1 MKAQRHNQPA
11 GARSQRVAPALLV
24 AFLAAGCAAES
35 GAPGTA
41 GEPGANAPEVELA
54 SWNDTAS
61 KWTLLDFVRGVTDAS
76 GASFVPVAERIAVFD
91 LDGTL
96 VIERPDYLEVVAAVF
111 VLRQRLA
118 SDPSLGDK
126 QPFTAV
132 SGNDMGYIRSNADEV
147 ILAAADGQT
156 LSTYHDE
163 VRRMF
168 EGETHEPTGRLYAGL
183 FYRPMIELIE
193 LFLEHEFHVYVA
205 SDSQQE
211 YIRAFSVD
219 CLHVPPQRVIGSM
232 VAFALAPQGQSF
244 SFQRT
249 DTWWEPHV
257 DGAGK
262 AERIRE
268 RVGATPIF
276 AAGNSG
282 GDQQMLEVAAVSG
295 HALLVNHDDGQREFD
310 YSHADI
316 LQQAT
321 SSGWQ
326 VVSMKADWAT
336 IYADTCVL
344 H

>member
-1 MKAQRHNQPA
+1 M
-11 GARSQRVAPALLV
+11 RSQRDNHPTGFRGQRVSPVLLV
-24 AFLAAGCAAES
+24 AFLTVGCAAES
-35 GAPGTA
+35 GVPETA
-41 GEPGANAPEVELA
+41 NEADANAPEVELA
-54 SWNDTAS
+54 SWNDTVS
-61 KWTLLDFVRGVTDAS
+61 RRTLLAFVHEVADAT
-76 GASFVPVAERIAVFD
+76 GESFVPVEERIAGFD

-96 VIERPDYLEVVAAVF
+96 IVERPDYVEVVVAVF
-111 VLRQRLA
+111 VLRQKLA
-118 SDPSLGDK
+118 SNPSLGNK
-126 QPFTAV
+126 QPFRAV
-132 SGNDMGYIRSNADEV
+132 SDNDMDYIRANADEV
-147 ILAAADGQT
+147 IVAAADGQT

-163 VRRMF
+163 VRRVF
-168 EGETHEPTGRLYAGL
+168 ARQTHGPTGRLYAGL
-183 FYRPMIELIE
+183 FYRPMIELSE
-193 LFLEHEFHVYVA
+193 LLLEYEFHVYVA
-205 SDSQQE
+205 SASQQE

-219 CLHVPPQRVIGSM
+219 CLHVPPEHVIGSM
-232 VAFALAPQGQSF
+232 VAFELAQEGRSF

-268 RVGATPIF
+268 RVGMSPIF

-282 GDQQMLEVAAVSG
+282 GDQQMLEVAAARG
-295 HALLVNHDDGQREFD
+295 HALLVNHDDGQREFE

-336 IYADTCVL
+336 IYAGACAL
-344 H
+344 Q